1 MDFLGATTPTVATT
15 LVEILDKTE
24 SLQMTL
30 LGGRPGQVLTA
41 MDTESSTTSS
51 SNKRKRESSTLP
63 ELRRGGGGGG
73 GGSLLRPQR

>member
-51 SNKRKRESSTLP
+51 SLNKRKRESSTLP

-73 GGSLLRPQR
+73 GSLLRPQR